1 MLFNN
6 GYSGE
11 GAFKMKKKKL
21 LKIMIGF
28 LSVLVIIVIG
38 ASFFFYNLAIDR
50 YKNKDFLQGNS
61 DLEVSAEAMDVFLE
75 VDWRSWTREQPY
87 EELEIKSFDDLTLK
101 GYLLESEQ
109 PTNKL
114 VVMAHG
120 YLGHGKQMA
129 LYGQYYYE
137 ELGYHFFT
145 PDLRGHGAS
154 EGEYIGFG
162 WHDRIDMLDWLDLLI
177 DRFGPDT
184 EIVMH
189 GLSMGA
195 STVLMASGEDLPENV
210 KAIVADS
217 PYTSVHDMFKYQMTR
232 MFHIPSFP
240 ILNTTSLVTQMKAG
254 YSLTEASSLNQVKKA
269 EVPILYIH
277 GGADTFV
284 PTELAQKLYENTK
297 SETEMI
303 TIDGAGH
310 GESFVIAKEKY
321 ITTLNR
327 FLDKYVK

>member
-1 MLFNN
+1 LYLSKLLIVR
-6 GYSGE
+6 GDVQ
-11 GAFKMKKKKL
+11 MKKKRI
-21 LKIMIGF
+21 LKIVIGL
-28 LSVLVIIVIG
+28 LSVLIIVDIV

-50 YKNKDFLQGNS
+50 HKNKDFLQGNS
-61 DLEVSAEAMDVFLE
+61 DLEVSAEALDVFLE
-75 VDWRSWTREQPY
+75 GDWRTWTREQPF

-101 GYLLESEQ
+101 GYLLEANES
-109 PTNKL
+109 TNKL

-120 YLGHGKQMA
+120 YLGHGKQMS

-154 EGEYIGFG
+154 EGDYIGFG
-162 WHDRIDMLDWLDLLI
+162 WHDRLDIIDWIDLLI
-177 DRFGPDT
+177 EKLGSDT
-184 EIVMH
+184 EIVLH

-195 STVLMASGEDLPENV
+195 ATVAMASGEELPENV

-240 ILNTTSLVTQMKAG
+240 ILNTTSLVTQMKEG
-254 YSLTEASSLNQVKKA
+254 YSLTEASSLNQVMKA

-310 GESFVIAKEKY
+310 GESFVVGKEKY
-321 ITTLNR
+321 ITSLNG

>member
-1 MLFNN
+1 MYKNR
-6 GYSGE
+6 
-11 GAFKMKKKKL
+11 L
-21 LKIMIGF
+21 LKIFIGL
-28 LSVLVIIVIG
+28 LSVLIIIVFV

-50 YKNKDFLQGNS
+50 HKNKDFLQGNS
-61 DLEVSAEAMDVFLE
+61 DLEVSAEAMDVFLAG
-75 VDWRSWTREQPY
+75 DWRDWTREQSF
-87 EELEIKSFDDLTLK
+87 EELEIKSYDDLTLR
-101 GYLLESEQ
+101 GYLLEANE

-114 VVMAHG
+114 VIMAHG
-120 YLGHGKQMA
+120 YLGHGKQMG

-154 EGEYIGFG
+154 EGDYIGFG
-162 WHDRIDMLDWLDLLI
+162 WHDRIDIIDWIDVLI
-177 DRFGPDT
+177 EKLGPDT
-184 EIVMH
+184 EIVLH

-195 STVLMASGEDLPENV
+195 ATVAMASGEELPDNV

-240 ILNTTSLVTQMKAG
+240 ILNTTSLVTKWKAG

-284 PTELAQKLYENTK
+284 PTELAHKLYENTK
-297 SETEMI
+297 SDTEMI
-303 TIDGAGH
+303 TIDNAGH
-310 GESFVIAKEKY
+310 GESFVVGKEKY
-321 ITTLNR
+321 ITTMNA

>member
-1 MLFNN
+1 
-6 GYSGE
+6 
-11 GAFKMKKKKL
+11 
-21 LKIMIGF
+21 
-28 LSVLVIIVIG
+28 
-38 ASFFFYNLAIDR
+38 
-50 YKNKDFLQGNS
+50 
-61 DLEVSAEAMDVFLE
+61 
-75 VDWRSWTREQPY
+75 
-87 EELEIKSFDDLTLK
+87 
-101 GYLLESEQ
+101 
-109 PTNKL
+109 
-114 VVMAHG
+114 
-120 YLGHGKQMA
+120 
-129 LYGQYYYE
+129 
-137 ELGYHFFT
+137 
-145 PDLRGHGAS
+145 
-154 EGEYIGFG
+154 
-162 WHDRIDMLDWLDLLI
+162 
-177 DRFGPDT
+177 
-184 EIVMH
+184 
-189 GLSMGA
+189 
-195 STVLMASGEDLPENV
+195 
-210 KAIVADS
+210 
-217 PYTSVHDMFKYQMTR
+217 MFKYQMTR